1 MEHIFS
7 VRGLWWCRGK
17 LRRSETVDSVEI
29 SIAIKTAACE
39 GPLNA
44 DWNQVGKIQKIEMIF
59 AGFRSSEKVWIGFK
73 EKVNLFFE

>member
-1 MEHIFS
+1 MNQSHGEKVGRKNWTAGLGVFFFVEHIFS

-29 SIAIKTAACE
+29 SIAIKTAACGG

-44 DWNQVGKIQKIEMIF
+44 DRTKSVK
-59 AGFRSSEKVWIGFK
+59 FK
-73 EKVNLFFE
+73 REN